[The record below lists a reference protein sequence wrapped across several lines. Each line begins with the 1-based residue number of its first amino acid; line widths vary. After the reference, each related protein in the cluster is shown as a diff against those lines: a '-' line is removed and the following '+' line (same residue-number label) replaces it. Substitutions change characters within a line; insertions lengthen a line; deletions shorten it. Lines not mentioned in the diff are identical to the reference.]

1 MSKFPDLALA
11 FLLLGV
17 PAKAAELG
25 VGRAPLPAEVA
36 AWDIDARPDGKGLP
50 PGRGT
55 VKQGEAVF
63 QERCSGCHGEFGEGA
78 ARWPELAGGAG
89 TLTAERPLK
98 TIGSFWPYAS
108 SVFDYVR
115 RAMPFGQPQSLTNDE
130 LYAVVGYVLS
140 LNDVITDENF
150 VLDRTSLPKIQLPNE
165 GGFFDD
171 NREVAERS
179 FWTDKACMANCK
191 PEVHITGRASTVD
204 VTPDSKTAPKVE

>member
-1 MSKFPDLALA
+1 MSKFPEVALA
-11 FLLLGV
+11 VLLLGV

-78 ARWPELAGGAG
+78 ARWPELAGGG
-89 TLTAERPLK
+89 GSLTAERPLK
-98 TIGSFWPYAS
+98 TIGSYWPYAS
-108 SVFDYVR
+108 SVFDYVK

-150 VLDRTSLPKIQLPNE
+150 VLDRASLPKIRLPNE
-165 GGFFDD
+165 AGFFDD
-171 NREVAERS
+171 NREVAERA
-179 FWTDKACMANCK
+179 FWTNTACMENCK
-191 PEVHITGRASTVD
+191 PEVHITGRASAVD
-204 VTPDSKTAPKVE
+204 VTPDSKTAPQVE